1 MKIIVTF
8 IKGGKEVIAS
18 HPLSKFGAECEARAW
33 EHHFLISLSEEEQK
47 IARTIKIKKID

>member
-1 MKIIVTF
+1 MKFIVTF